1 MSGRVYL
8 VGAGPGDPGLIT
20 ARGLEVLR
28 RADAVVYD
36 RLIGRE
42 LLRECRPGAELYDVG
57 KVPGQ
62 HGRGRQAEISGLLV
76 RLAVE
81 GKSVL
86 RLKGGDPFV
95 FGRGGEEAQ
104 ACSAARV
111 PFEVVP
117 GVSSALAAPAY
128 AGIPVTH
135 RAVATSFAV
144 VTGHEDPAKPGAQ
157 VNWEQLATG
166 VDTILIL
173 MGIEQLPAIVEQ
185 LLAHGRAADT
195 PAAIVSKGTVPE
207 QRTLVCA
214 LAHIADR
221 AKEEAFEAPAVIVV
235 GDVVRLREEI
245 RWYDSRPL
253 SGKRILVPRTREK
266 PGVIAPRLR
275 ELGALVT
282 EVPEFDVEPL
292 NPERMDSAIQHLT
305 EYGSAMF
312 TSPGSVAAFWARLEA
327 AGMDARALAG
337 LRVVATGAGTAH
349 ALASHG
355 IRADASTPKY
365 LTRDV
370 YAVLAEGGLERERLL
385 LLRSLDLGPA
395 LRDQLE
401 SAGAVLEDIPAYR
414 AVPRKPSQEC
424 VRELVQ
430 EADTVV
436 FTCARSVHAL
446 ADLLGGKLA
455 LARGV
460 RTVCI
465 GPKTAEA
472 ARGQGISVDATCEQ
486 ASFDA
491 LVEVILEL
499 ESEVELAHLSAER

>member
-81 GKSVL
+81 GKSVV

-207 QRTLVCA
+207 QRTIVSA

-245 RWYDSRPL
+245 RWYDSRSL

-266 PGVIAPRLR
+266 PGVIAARLR

-282 EVPEFDVEPL
+282 EVPEFEVAPL
-292 NPERMDSAIQHLT
+292 NPERVDSTIQRLG
-305 EYGSAMF
+305 ECGSVVF
-312 TSPGSVAAFWARLEA
+312 TSPGAVATFWARLEA
-327 AGMDARALAG
+327 AARDARALAG
-337 LRVVATGAGTAH
+337 LRVVATGAGTAE

-355 IRADASTPKY
+355 IRPDVRTPKY

-370 YAVLAEGGLERERLL
+370 FDVLSEGGLRGEQLL
-385 LLRSLDLGPA
+385 LVRSLNLGPA
-395 LRDQLE
+395 LGEQLR
-401 SAGAVLEDIPAYR
+401 SAGAEVDDLPVYR
-414 AVPRKPSQEC
+414 AVPHRPSQER
-424 VRELVQ
+424 VQELVG
-430 EADTVV
+430 EVDTVV

-446 ADLLGGKLA
+446 ADLLGGKLE
-455 LARGV
+455 LGGGV

-472 ARGQGISVDATCEQ
+472 ARGYSLNVDATCEQ
-486 ASFDA
+486 ASFDG
-491 LVEVILEL
+491 LVEVVLDL
-499 ESEVELAHLSAER
+499 ESEAELARLLVGS